1 MPRNGSGGYSR
12 YTPGTPYVAGT
23 TIDETVVNA
32 EMSDLGNEIA
42 NSLAKDGQTVPT
54 ANLPMGGFKHT
65 GIANASARTHY
76 AAAGQVQDGAFV
88 YGSVGGTAD
97 AITLTLSP
105 APSAYATGQQFT
117 FKATAANTGAATINV
132 NSLGAKDIKRD
143 VSVAL
148 QSGDIANGGVA
159 IVEYDGTNFQLLNP
173 RTAVTKS
180 AGDNSTAQAST
191 AYADAAASAIKR
203 VDVRQCVMSASVD
216 SNGFANWITAGVG
229 FSVSIAATTKN
240 VVLTAANGD
249 GSGGPVDRVGV
260 ISSDTSLGS
269 LTPSSTCYLYADI
282 ASNGTVTLGHTVLA
296 PVYQWGGT
304 YSTTNGQFTF
314 NIQEMI
320 AKVGNGSTADQTY
333 RVFIGEAVTDGS
345 GVTGVVNY
353 AIRGR
358 YRSTDQSLPSAA
370 TVKSFSHNIGVR
382 QVSAR
387 LWLKNVTSEFGYS
400 TGDIVEPV
408 SFPTGGVNSNLAV
421 QLSSRNAAQFV
432 SGAGGAC
439 GILVQ
444 SLTTGAG
451 SNQDPTPSNWN
462 IYMEASRGW

>member
-12 YTPGTPYVAGT
+12 YTPGTPYVAAT

-32 EMSDLGNEIA
+32 EMDDLGNEIA

-65 GIANASARTHY
+65 GVANASARTHY
-76 AAAGQVQDGAFV
+76 AAAGQVQDGSFV
-88 YGSVGGTAD
+88 YGTVGGTAD

-105 APSAYATGQQFT
+105 APAAYAAGQQFT

-148 QSGDIANGGVA
+148 QAGDIANGGVA

-203 VDVRQCVMSASVD
+203 VDVRQCVLSASVD
-216 SNGFANWITAGVG
+216 SNGFANWITAGAG
-229 FSVSIAATTKN
+229 FSVSISATTKN

-260 ISSDTSLGS
+260 ISSDTSIGS

-282 ASNGTVTLGHTVLA
+282 ASDGTVTLGHTVLA

-320 AKVGNGSTADQTY
+320 AKVGDGSTAAQTY

-345 GVTGVVNY
+345 GVTSVVNY

-358 YRSTDQSLPSAA
+358 YRSVDTAMPSSAS
-370 TVKSFSHNIGVR
+370 TTTLNHNIGVR
-382 QVSAR
+382 QVNAR
-387 LWLKNVTSEFGYS
+387 LWLKNVTTEFGYIA
-400 TGDIVEPV
+400 GDILEPV
-408 SFPTGGVNSNLAV
+408 GYPSGGVNGPVSV
-421 QLSSRNAAQFV
+421 QLASRNSAQFT
-432 SGAGGAC
+432 SGAAGNSGL
-439 GILVQ
+439 LVQ
-444 SLTTGAG
+444 ALTG
-451 SNQDPTPSNWN
+451 SPGTNQDPTSAKWN